1 MARTD
6 VVRAL
11 RGAIQPL
18 RLQGRS
24 LLVACSGGP
33 DSTALLLGLAVL
45 MPRLGFGLHVASVD
59 HQLRPSAHDEAQSVL
74 ALAARLGLHGTLLRV
89 DVPRGAS
96 RQAQARTARYAAL
109 VQLASDLDITH
120 LCLGHTRD
128 DQSETMLMRWLGGA
142 GTRGLSGMQGGGHLV
157 LANAPPLMLLRP
169 LLPVSRAQIEAFLQ
183 RVGEKLAPLPFSD
196 ASNRDPRYLRSRL
209 RHEALPLLRSLAP
222 HLDQHLL
229 ELAEQ
234 LRADA
239 DCLDDL
245 AEQALTRLLRS
256 IPMPMPP
263 GQAVPG
269 RLALPVRELAQLPVA
284 LFARVLRRL
293 VGSGLSA
300 RHLAALR
307 KLCSST
313 AGRKWLDLPGCGRV
327 ERNRDCLLIAANL
340 PSLAP
345 ISRPAIPAKNAR
357 QTTQVLDGC
366 TDDA

>member
-1 MARTD
+1 
-6 VVRAL
+6 
-11 RGAIQPL
+11 
-18 RLQGRS
+18 
-24 LLVACSGGP
+24 
-33 DSTALLLGLAVL
+33 

-59 HQLRPSAHDEAQSVL
+59 HQLRPAAHHESQSVL
-74 ALAARLGLHGTLLRV
+74 AFAARLGLPGTLLRV
-89 DVPRGAS
+89 NVLPGAS
-96 RQAQARTARYAAL
+96 RQAQARAARYAAL
-109 VQLASDLDITH
+109 AQLARDLDIAH

-142 GTRGLSGMQGGGHLV
+142 GTRGLSGMQSGGHLA
-157 LANAPPLMLLRP
+157 LPDAPPLLLLRP

-183 RVGEKLAPLPFSD
+183 RAGETLAPLPFSD

-229 ELAEQ
+229 ELADQ

-245 AEQALTRLLRS
+245 AEQALTRLLQV
-256 IPMPMPP
+256 MPMQP
-263 GQAVPG
+263 GPAVSD

-293 VGSGLSA
+293 VDSGLSA

-327 ERNRDCLLIAANL
+327 ERDRDCLLIAANL

-345 ISRPAIPAKNAR
+345 VSKPAIPAKNAR
-357 QTTQVLDGC
+357 QLAQVLDGC
-366 TDDA
+366 ADDA